1 MVHALAHLAPSDV
14 LTRAAAY
21 ARDYRSGNHPISPS
35 ASSAALRERFCLPVT
50 DDGLPGARVI
60 DELIAAAE
68 PGLVGNTSPNFYAWV
83 MGASDPVGVAADW
96 LTSAWGQNAA
106 IYQSSPAA
114 ATAEEAVEAWLL
126 ELLDLPRDSSVGFV
140 GGATMAAFVGL
151 AAARGEVLRRGG
163 YDIDAEGL
171 QGAPKVHIFISDDAH
186 VTNYAALRQL
196 GFGETNFHK
205 LPSDGAGLLCPDDL
219 AVAMAR
225 VQGPKIIVAQAGH
238 INSGGFE
245 PLAEIAALARL
256 HDAWMHVD
264 GAFGLWVRAS
274 TTRKHLAMG
283 AELAD
288 SWSVDG
294 HKWLQLPYESG
305 FAIVRNKIAHQ
316 RAMQKSAG
324 YLNAAE
330 EDGRNPSAFTPGLSR
345 RAQGFAAWA
354 VLRRLG
360 RNGVATLVD
369 RHCDAASRLARRI
382 SRVGGLEVLNRMD
395 LNQIVVG
402 CHSLSNESWKIT
414 ALAERLNAGR
424 CVFVR
429 TALWKG
435 RTVLRLSVISQDS
448 EARHVETLAEL
459 IEGIWPE
466 IETEVENMGALTLPV
481 SSGMFQDG
489 STLSDTA
496 RFQASTT
503 K

>member
-1 MVHALAHLAPSDV
+1 MAQTLAHLTPSDV
-14 LTRAAAY
+14 LTRAASY
-21 ARDYRSGNHPISPS
+21 ARGYRSSKHPISPS
-35 ASSAALRERFCLPVT
+35 ASAAALRERFCLPLT
-50 DDGLPGARVI
+50 NDGFPGGRVI

-68 PGLVGNTSPNFYAWV
+68 PGLVGNTDPNFYAWV

-140 GGATMAAFVGL
+140 SGATMAAFVSL
-151 AAARGEVLRRGG
+151 AAARGEVLRRYG

-171 QGAPKVHIFISDDAH
+171 QGAPKVHVFLSDDAH

-196 GFGETNFHK
+196 GFGEANFHR
-205 LPSDGAGLLCPDDL
+205 LPSDEAGLMRPKDL
-219 AVAMAR
+219 AASMIRAE
-225 VQGPKIIVAQAGH
+225 GPKIIVAQAGH

-245 PLAEIAALARL
+245 PLAEIAELARS
-256 HDAWMHVD
+256 HHAWMHVD
-264 GAFGLWVRAS
+264 GAFGLWARAS
-274 TTRKHLAMG
+274 VTRKDLATG

-305 FAIVRNKIAHQ
+305 FAIVRNRKAHQ
-316 RAMQKSAG
+316 RAMQKTAG
-324 YLNAAE
+324 YLNTDE
-330 EDGRNPSAFTPGLSR
+330 EDGRNPSAYTPGLSR

-360 RNGVATLVD
+360 RNGVAALVD

-382 SRVGGLEVLNRMD
+382 SRVGGLEVLNRME

-435 RTVLRLSVISQDS
+435 RIVLRLSVISQDT

-466 IETEVENMGALTLPV
+466 IEVENMGALTIPV
-481 SSGMFQDG
+481 SSGLFQDG

-496 RFQASTT
+496 RLQASTT